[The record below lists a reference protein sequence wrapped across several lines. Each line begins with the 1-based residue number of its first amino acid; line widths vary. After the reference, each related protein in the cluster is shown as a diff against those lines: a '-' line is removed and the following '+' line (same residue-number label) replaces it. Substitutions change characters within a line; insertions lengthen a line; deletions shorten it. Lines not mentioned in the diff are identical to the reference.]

1 MKFIYLIVIL
11 INVQVIFSSQHS
23 VSVNDDET
31 GRLFWNALGTFI
43 DDSEWFPIEFNVPDI
58 IQGIGQG
65 IGSMYNYVSTTWA
78 SMAGSSTVSST
89 VVKDEIPSN
98 IPKTKSVKKKKKRKK
113 NKEYSIWNF

>member
-1 MKFIYLIVIL
+1 MKIIYLIVIL

-23 VSVNDDET
+23 IRVNEDET
-31 GRLFWNALGTFI
+31 GRLFWDALGTFI

-58 IQGIGQG
+58 IKGIGEG
-65 IGSMYNYVSTTWA
+65 IGSMYNYVSTWA
-78 SMAGSSTVSST
+78 SMAGSST

-98 IPKTKSVKKKKKRKK
+98 IPKIKSVKRKKKKK